1 MHTQCRTR
9 IKPGFLADPR
19 SFAFIRGCAT
29 VIGMRFLSIKLSVLL
44 VLATAVFTPAQAQ
57 NPTADVVMVLPF
69 ENISNR
75 AEYNWVGESFA
86 DALAELL
93 NKPGLIVVSS
103 DERELAYHQLRLPE
117 TVIPSRATAIKL
129 ARQAKATMIVVGSYS
144 VTPPTGA
151 ENNSDKQPRDAYV
164 QVTSRVI
171 KVNEGRTLGEVMDG
185 GWATRQF
192 DYGGPLTTLQ
202 DIHGRLAYQI
212 LYQRDKALPY
222 SQNQIVQE
230 ATKIPQKA
238 FEAYVKAVQLPLRN
252 EVRANYLKNALRFY
266 AEALGGAVYPQAAFE
281 LGRGYM
287 SLSNWKNATEY
298 FSKIQKKEPHYA
310 EAAFYASLGYTKL
323 GDYGRALATVVPLSS
338 DLPLIAVYNN
348 AGAVAVQAARE
359 NKNDG
364 ERKRL
369 LAQGTDFLTQA
380 SKSAPGD
387 PMVHFNYGY
396 ALFLAGKYSEAAEHF
411 RPVIT
416 SDQQDGQ
423 AYFLF
428 SKSLAK
434 LGNHEAATAADDMA
448 RRYLRTSYA
457 KWETEWEKSQTTSGV
472 NLRLRDVLNREEVF
486 GFDRDKKI
494 TADMGSPSSATQD
507 LLVKARDLYQAGR
520 DEEALPELH
529 RVVMIE
535 PTNAE
540 AYLLSGRINL
550 RRSDQEAAIAALK
563 TAIFW
568 DPKLIDAHI
577 LLGKIFL
584 ERGDRGEA
592 RKYALSAITID
603 PNNQEAIALQRQV
616 TMGN

>member
-1 MHTQCRTR
+1 LSLRL
-9 IKPGFLADPR
+9 ISAFL
-19 SFAFIRGCAT
+19 
-29 VIGMRFLSIKLSVLL
+29 LL
-44 VLATAVFTPAQAQ
+44 FCLVSLPVRVPAQ
-57 NPTADVVMVLPF
+57 NPSADVVMVLPF
-69 ENISNR
+69 ENTSNR

-86 DALAELL
+86 DSIAELL

-103 DERELAYHQLRLPE
+103 DERELAYQQLRLPE

-129 ARQAKATMIVVGSYS
+129 ARQAKATIIVIGNYS
-144 VTPPTGA
+144 VTPAPKPAGEEA
-151 ENNSDKQPRDAYV
+151 KANDKPPADAYV
-164 QVTSRVI
+164 QVTARVI
-171 KVNEGRTLGEVMDG
+171 RVNEGRTMGEVLDG
-185 GWATRQF
+185 SWATRQF

-212 LYQRDKALPY
+212 LYQRDKALPF

-238 FEAYVKAVQLPLRN
+238 FEAYVKAVQLDLRD
-252 EVRANYLKNALRFY
+252 EVRARYLKNALHYY
-266 AEALGGAVYPQAAFE
+266 AEATSGAVYPQAAFE

-287 SLSNWKNATEY
+287 SLGNWKDATEY
-298 FSKIQKKEPHYA
+298 FSKLQKKEPHYA

-338 DLPLIAVYNN
+338 DLPLIGVYNN

-359 NKNDG
+359 NKNEA
-364 ERKRL
+364 ERTRL
-369 LAQGTDFLTQA
+369 LGQATEFL
-380 SKSAPGD
+380 KSASDSAPND
-387 PMVHFNYGY
+387 QMVHFNYGY
-396 ALFLAGKYSEAAEHF
+396 ALFLSGKYAEAAEHF

-416 SDQQDGQ
+416 ADQRDGQ

-428 SKSLAK
+428 AKSLAK
-434 LGNHEAATAADDMA
+434 IGKTEAATAADDQA
-448 RRYLRTSYA
+448 RRYLQSAYA
-457 KWETEWEKSQTTSGV
+457 KWETEWQKSQTTKGV
-472 NLRLRDVLNREEVF
+472 TVRMRDVLDRTSVFNLNRE
-486 GFDRDKKI
+486 RAI
-494 TADMGSPSSATQD
+494 TAEANSPSSATQD
-507 LLVKARDLYQAGR
+507 LLIKARDLYQAGR

-577 LLGKIFL
+577 LLGRIFL

-592 RKYALSAITID
+592 RKYAQSAITID

>member
-1 MHTQCRTR
+1 LSLR
-9 IKPGFLADPR
+9 IFSAFL
-19 SFAFIRGCAT
+19 
-29 VIGMRFLSIKLSVLL
+29 LL
-44 VLATAVFTPAQAQ
+44 FTLISLPVKTPAQ
-57 NPTADVVMVLPF
+57 NPAAADVVMVLPF
-69 ENISNR
+69 ENTSNR

-93 NKPGLIVVSS
+93 NKPGLIVISS
-103 DERELAYHQLRLPE
+103 DERELAYQRLRLPV

-129 ARQAKATMIVVGSYS
+129 ARQAKASMIVIGSYS
-144 VTPPTGA
+144 VTPADPAPTA
-151 ENNSDKQPRDAYV
+151 DAKNNNNQEKAPADAYV
-164 QVTSRVI
+164 QVTARVI
-171 KVNEGRTLGEVMDG
+171 RVNEGRTMGEVLDG
-185 GWATRQF
+185 SWATRQF

-238 FEAYVKAVQLPLRN
+238 FEAYVKAVQLNLRD
-252 EVRANYLKNALRFY
+252 EVRTRYLKNALHFY

-281 LGRGYM
+281 LGLGYM
-287 SLSNWKNATEY
+287 SLGNWKEATEY
-298 FSKIQKKEPHYA
+298 FSRLQKKEPHYA
-310 EAAFYASLGYTKL
+310 EAAFYASLGYAKL

-338 DLPLIAVYNN
+338 DLPLIGVYNN

-359 NKNDG
+359 NKNEA
-364 ERKRL
+364 ERTRL
-369 LAQGTDFLTQA
+369 LNQGSDFLGRA
-380 SKSAPGD
+380 SESAPND
-387 PMVHFNYGY
+387 QMVHFNYGY
-396 ALFLAGKYSEAAEHF
+396 ALFLGGKYAEAAEHF

-416 SDQQDGQ
+416 SDQRDGQ

-428 SKSLAK
+428 AKSLAK
-434 LGNHEAATAADDMA
+434 TGKTEAAAAADDQA
-448 RRYLRTSYA
+448 RRYLQGSYA
-457 KWETEWEKSQTTSGV
+457 KWETEWQKSQTTSGV
-472 NLRLRDVLNREEVF
+472 TLRMRDVLNREEVF
-486 GFDRDKKI
+486 NLDREKKI
-494 TADMGSPSSATQD
+494 TAELESPSSATQD
-507 LLVKARDLYQAGR
+507 LLIKARDLYQAGR

-577 LLGKIFL
+577 LLGRIFL

-592 RKYALSAITID
+592 RKFALSAITID

-616 TMGN
+616 TMGGN

>member
-1 MHTQCRTR
+1 
-9 IKPGFLADPR
+9 
-19 SFAFIRGCAT
+19 
-29 VIGMRFLSIKLSVLL
+29 MRFKLIFALILTILILPSV
-44 VLATAVFTPAQAQ
+44 ASAQAQ

-69 ENISNR
+69 ENNSKPFR

-93 NKPGLIVVSS
+93 NKPGLVVVSS
-103 DERELAYHQLRLPE
+103 DERELAYQQLRLPE

-129 ARQAKATMIVVGSYS
+129 ARQAKATMIVIGSYN
-144 VTPPTGA
+144 VTPAPVGEA
-151 ENNSDKQPRDAYV
+151 RSDNDKQAGDGYV
-164 QVTSRVI
+164 QVTARVI
-171 KVNEGRTLGEVMDG
+171 KVNEGRNFGEVRDG
-185 GWATRQF
+185 SWVTRQF
-192 DYGGPLTTLQ
+192 DRGDALTSLQ
-202 DIHGRLAYQI
+202 EIHGWLAYQI

-222 SQNQIVQE
+222 SQNQLVQE

-238 FEAYVKAVQLPLRN
+238 FEAYVKAVQLPLRS
-252 EVRANYLKNALRFY
+252 EVRANYLKNALRYY
-266 AEALGGAVYPQAAFE
+266 ADSLGGAVYPQAAFE

-287 SLSNWKNATEY
+287 ELGNWKDATEY
-298 FSKIQKKEPHYA
+298 FAKLQKKEPHYA

-359 NKNDG
+359 NKNDA
-364 ERKRL
+364 ERTRL
-369 LAQGTDFLTQA
+369 LNQGMDFLSQA
-380 SKSAPGD
+380 AKSAPAD
-387 PMVHFNYGY
+387 QMVNFNYGY

-428 SKSLAK
+428 SKALTK
-434 LGNHEAATAADDMA
+434 LGNADAANAADDMA
-448 RRYLRTSYA
+448 RRYLRTAYA
-457 KWETEWEKSQTTSGV
+457 KWETEWQKSGTTTGV
-472 NLRLRDVLNREEVF
+472 NVRMRDVLNREEVF
-486 GFDRDKKI
+486 GIQRITNI
-494 TADMGSPSSATQD
+494 TAAMGSPSSATQD

-592 RKYALSAITID
+592 RKYALSAIAID

>member
-1 MHTQCRTR
+1 
-9 IKPGFLADPR
+9 
-19 SFAFIRGCAT
+19 
-29 VIGMRFLSIKLSVLL
+29 MRFLSLKLIFALL
-44 VLATAVFTPAQAQ
+44 ISLFFLPVVANAQTQ

-69 ENISNR
+69 ENTSKPFR
-75 AEYNWVGESFA
+75 PEYNWVGESFA

-93 NKPGLIVVSS
+93 NKPGLVVVSS
-103 DERELAYHQLRLPE
+103 DERELAYQQLRLPE

-129 ARQAKATMIVVGSYS
+129 ARQAKASIIVIGSYN
-144 VTPPTGA
+144 VTPAPLVQGQGGEKSPA
-151 ENNSDKQPRDAYV
+151 SDGYV
-164 QVTSRVI
+164 QVTARVI
-171 KVNEGRTLGEVMDG
+171 KVNEGRNFGEVRDG
-185 GWATRQF
+185 SWVTRQF
-192 DYGGPLTTLQ
+192 DRGDALTSLQ
-202 DIHGRLAYQI
+202 EIHGWLAYQI

-222 SQNQIVQE
+222 SQNQLVQE

-238 FEAYVKAVQLPLRN
+238 FEAYVKAVQLPLRSD
-252 EVRANYLKNALRFY
+252 VRANYLKNALRYY
-266 AEALGGAVYPQAAFE
+266 AESLGGAVYPQAAFE

-287 SLSNWKNATEY
+287 ELGNWKDATEY
-298 FSKIQKKEPHYA
+298 FSKLQKKEPHYA

-359 NKNDG
+359 NKNDA
-364 ERKRL
+364 ERTRL
-369 LAQGTDFLTQA
+369 LAQSMDFLGQA
-380 SKSAPGD
+380 AKSAPTD
-387 PMVHFNYGY
+387 QMVNFNYGY
-396 ALFLAGKYSEAAEHF
+396 ALFLSGKYSEAAERF

-434 LGNHEAATAADDMA
+434 LGNAEAAAAADDMA
-448 RRYLRTSYA
+448 RRYLRTAYG
-457 KWETEWEKSQTTSGV
+457 KWETEWQKSGTTSGV
-472 NLRLRDVLNREEVF
+472 NVRMRDVLNREEVF
-486 GFDRDKKI
+486 GLQRETNI
-494 TADMGSPSSATQD
+494 TAAMGSPSSATQD

-592 RKYALSAITID
+592 RKYALSAIAID

>member
-1 MHTQCRTR
+1 
-9 IKPGFLADPR
+9 
-19 SFAFIRGCAT
+19 
-29 VIGMRFLSIKLSVLL
+29 MRSVLNKL
-44 VLATAVFTPAQAQ
+44 VHTAILLAAVSLWYGTVVAQQA
-57 NPTADVVMVLPF
+57 ADAVMVLPF
-69 ENISNR
+69 ENTANR
-75 AEYNWVGESFA
+75 AEFNWVGESFA
-86 DALAELL
+86 DALADLL

-103 DERELAYHQLRLPE
+103 DERELAYQRLRLPE

-129 ARQAKATMIVVGSYS
+129 ARQAKASIIVIGSYS
-144 VTPPTGA
+144 VTPPNAPAAPTEGDA
-151 ENNSDKQPRDAYV
+151 KNNEKLPADAYV
-164 QVTSRVI
+164 QVTARVI
-171 KVNEGRTLGEVMDG
+171 KVNEGRTMGEVLDG

-212 LYQRDKALPY
+212 LYQRDKALPF

-238 FEAYVKAVQLPLRN
+238 FEAYVKAVQLNLR
-252 EVRANYLKNALRFY
+252 EELRARYLKNALHYF
-266 AEALGGAVYPQAAFE
+266 AEAQGGAVYPQAAFE

-287 SLSNWKNATEY
+287 SLGNWKDATEY
-298 FSKIQKKEPHYA
+298 FSNVQKKEPHYA
-310 EAAFYASLGYTKL
+310 EAAFYASLGYAKL

-338 DLPLIAVYNN
+338 DLPLIGVYNN

-359 NKNDG
+359 NKNNE
-364 ERKRL
+364 ERTRL
-369 LAQGTDFLTQA
+369 LKQASDFLA
-380 SKSAPGD
+380 RAAESAPND
-387 PMVHFNYGY
+387 QMVHFNYGY
-396 ALFLAGKYSEAAEHF
+396 ALFLSGKYGEAAEHF

-416 SDQQDGQ
+416 ADQRDGQ

-428 SKSLAK
+428 AKSLAK
-434 LGNHEAATAADDMA
+434 TGKTEAAAAADDQA
-448 RRYLRTSYA
+448 RRYLQSAYA
-457 KWETEWEKSQTTSGV
+457 KWETEWQKSQTTSGV
-472 NLRLRDVLNREEVF
+472 TLRMRDVLNREEVF
-486 GFDRDKKI
+486 SLVREKNI
-494 TADMGSPSSATQD
+494 TAEANSPSSATQD
-507 LLVKARDLYQAGR
+507 LLVRARDLYQAGR
-520 DEEALPELH
+520 DDEALPELH

-577 LLGKIFL
+577 LLGRIFL